1 MSEAAMPETA
11 ISETAISETAISET
25 ESVFGRHFVIV
36 PKWVSAA

>member
-1 MSEAAMPETA
+1 MSEAAMP
-11 ISETAISETAISET
+11 ETAISET